1 MTRRTASGSSRSPK
15 LVESLTSENTIVTIL
30 RAAATRRVYDAPA
43 AAPNPQFATP
53 GSTQPDEDCRQP
65 RRPLANGL
73 QFAGETEPDHRS
85 GRRAPGW
92 PSSPCTGSDDEA
104 RYTAA

>member
-65 RRPLANGL
+65 RRPLAVVPKHVGS
-73 QFAGETEPDHRS
+73 S
-85 GRRAPGW
+85 GPPWRLRAAKPL
-92 PSSPCTGSDDEA
+92 SPREDPDEA
-104 RYTAA
+104 SP